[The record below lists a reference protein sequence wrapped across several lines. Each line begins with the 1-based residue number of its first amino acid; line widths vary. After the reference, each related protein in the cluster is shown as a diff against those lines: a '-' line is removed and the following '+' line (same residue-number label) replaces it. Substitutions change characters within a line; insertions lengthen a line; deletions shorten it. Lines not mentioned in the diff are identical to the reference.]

1 MVSITTM
8 TPAALPMVST
18 PCVATSFWQMPN
30 VTLAVPATRVR
41 IATVGAGYGTS
52 GFAGSAVD
60 TDKHSRQ
67 AKPAAPPR
75 GSR

>member
-1 MVSITTM
+1 MVINTTM

-18 PCVATSFWQMPN
+18 PCIATFWQMPN

-67 AKPAAPPR
+67 AKHAAPPR
-75 GSR
+75 GFR